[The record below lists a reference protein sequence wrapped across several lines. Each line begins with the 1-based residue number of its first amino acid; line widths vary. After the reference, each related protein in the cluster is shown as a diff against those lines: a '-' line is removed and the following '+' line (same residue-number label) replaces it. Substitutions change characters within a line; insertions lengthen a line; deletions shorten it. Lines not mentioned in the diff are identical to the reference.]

1 VTKLV
6 DGLVR
11 NANHIQV
18 DDPPPC
24 GAFNDVDDAGEERLL
39 GVACHDEGSRADSI
53 GFCRLVEER
62 PDVAG
67 LVDLLYVGRQR
78 NPHGIMIGH
87 CCLPAW
93 SLGEESVDSGLGIR
107 LDRDL
112 GSMDNAS
119 GCGHACLGL
128 LKCGIA
134 DIVGVT
140 AEDDPRIEELEI
152 TDIDL
157 VGRF

>member
-1 VTKLV
+1 MTELV
-6 DGLVR
+6 DRLVR
-11 NANHIQV
+11 NPDHIQV

-24 GAFNDVDDAGEERLL
+24 RASNDVDHVGEERLL
-39 GVACHDEGSRADSI
+39 YVACDDEGTRADSI
-53 GFCRLVEER
+53 GFCCLVEER

-67 LVDLLYVGRQR
+67 LVDLLRVGSQR
-78 NPHGIMIGH
+78 DPHGIMIGH
-87 CCLPAW
+87 CCLFAW
-93 SLGEESVDSGLGIR
+93 SLGEECVDSGLGIR

-157 VGRF
+157 VSRS